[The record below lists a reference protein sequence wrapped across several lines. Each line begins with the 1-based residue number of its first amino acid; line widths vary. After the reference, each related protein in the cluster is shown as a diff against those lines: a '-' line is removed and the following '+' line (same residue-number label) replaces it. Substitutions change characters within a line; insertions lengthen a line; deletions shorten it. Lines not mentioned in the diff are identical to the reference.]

1 MNYYNYHIGQV
12 ALAIVLLVGII
23 AVTKPSF
30 FIYIPKYFKYR
41 FYSRRKIIKS
51 YVKITKPLIRDYNDI
66 VDQIAEAR
74 RKSDDDLYKMYD
86 RMILKGIPENLA
98 RQSADRMNKWSIEL
112 YDDLIQNNLIPVRD
126 GLIQKHNA
134 VTASM
139 RETVET
145 LDKIFGIKNGYMPFK
160 ML

>member
-1 MNYYNYHIGQV
+1 MEYYNYHVGQV
-12 ALAIVLLVGII
+12 ALAIILLVGI
-23 AVTKPSF
+23 AVIVKPSI

-41 FYSRRKIIKS
+41 FYSRRKMIKR
-51 YVKITKPLIRDYNDI
+51 YVKITKSLIRDYNDI
-66 VDQIAEAR
+66 VDRIAKAR
-74 RKSDDDLYKMYD
+74 RKSDDDLYKSCNSM
-86 RMILKGIPENLA
+86 LKLGVPEYMA
-98 RQSADRMNKWSIEL
+98 RRAADEMNRKAIEM

-126 GLIQKHNA
+126 NFVKKHNS

-139 RETVET
+139 KETVET

>member
-1 MNYYNYHIGQV
+1 MNYYNYHYGQV
-12 ALAIVLLVGII
+12 ALAIVLLVGIVI
-23 AVTKPSF
+23 IKPSLF
-30 FIYIPKYFKYR
+30 VYIPEYVKYR
-41 FYSRRKIIKS
+41 FYTRRKMIKT
-51 YVKITKPLIRDYNDI
+51 YIKLTTPLIRDYNDI
-66 VDQIAEAR
+66 VDRIAEAR

-86 RMILKGIPENLA
+86 RMISKGIPEYLA
-98 RQSADRMNKWSIEL
+98 RQSADRMNKWKIEL

-126 GLIQKHNA
+126 GFIQKHNS

-139 RETVET
+139 KETVET